1 MFGGLGF
8 RPLLIRPGLTGDF
21 GASDPATPT
30 PDEYEYLSDHNGNTL
45 VDHNGNMLITSSAF
59 NGMKDHNGNTLVD
72 HNGNT
77 LAAYQKNL
85 DI

>member
-1 MFGGLGF
+1 MLGGLGF
-8 RPLLIRPGLTGDF
+8 RLSLIRPGLTGDLM
-21 GASDPATPT
+21 ATDPAVTT

-45 VDHNGNMLITSSAF
+45 VDHNGNQLITSSAF
-59 NGMKDHNGNTLVD
+59 CGMKDHNGNTLVD

-77 LAAYQKNL
+77 LSAYQKNL